1 MNCKSIL
8 VTILLFIS
16 FFITSYTSANS
27 NTIVTIE
34 WEKWNELLNGKMVKF
49 DTKDSKS
56 IHKFNEL
63 ISFSIDNKSKQIKTE
78 DGTSLSVK
86 INNVVEKNIKTFIT
100 NSNWIKINNVGCK
113 KSKVIYIIHE
123 LELDWNNKSTIKK
136 LALDMV
142 QFCGQKKEWLYAS
155 IRHNSTK
162 DFSCNDLNCNWV
174 KEVLKIK
181 ATDVKSSNW
190 KKVIKNINSPGWD
203 KWVEYSIKSFYNDN
217 YNSFDEFT
225 SGQYG
230 IYVKKDFKMLPA
242 HCDIDKLVNFTL
254 DNFFNVEACSDE
266 LKLPVGKMNKT
277 IKDETEEAH
286 RKAITNNNLN
296 NDYFES
302 YAKTAIT
309 RIRLI
314 INLMLYVNSKTILN
328 IEKTDNELFLLFALK
343 VDYKIYSNM
352 KALYK

>member
-1 MNCKSIL
+1 
-8 VTILLFIS
+8 
-16 FFITSYTSANS
+16 
-27 NTIVTIE
+27 
-34 WEKWNELLNGKMVKF
+34 
-49 DTKDSKS
+49 
-56 IHKFNEL
+56 
-63 ISFSIDNKSKQIKTE
+63 
-78 DGTSLSVK
+78 
-86 INNVVEKNIKTFIT
+86 
-100 NSNWIKINNVGCK
+100 
-113 KSKVIYIIHE
+113 
-123 LELDWNNKSTIKK
+123 
-136 LALDMV
+136 
-142 QFCGQKKEWLYAS
+142 
-155 IRHNSTK
+155 
-162 DFSCNDLNCNWV
+162 
-174 KEVLKIK
+174 
-181 ATDVKSSNW
+181 
-190 KKVIKNINSPGWD
+190 
-203 KWVEYSIKSFYNDN
+203 
-217 YNSFDEFT
+217 
-225 SGQYG
+225 
-230 IYVKKDFKMLPA
+230 MLPA